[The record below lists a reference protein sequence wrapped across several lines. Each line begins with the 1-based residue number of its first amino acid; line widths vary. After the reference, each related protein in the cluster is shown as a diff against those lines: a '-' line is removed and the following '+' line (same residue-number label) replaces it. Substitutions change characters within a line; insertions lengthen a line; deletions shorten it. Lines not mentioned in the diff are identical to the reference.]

1 MTLQPKP
8 VGEYLL
14 PIARPGTPLYFDF
27 HSDFHKTIPARALIF
42 ELIGDISAFHDEGS
56 ENADSESKDSA
67 LASSLSLVNRVRIY
81 RYVPTVELG
90 KWPLLNAV

>member
-1 MTLQPKP
+1 M
-8 VGEYLL
+8 L
-14 PIARPGTPLYFDF
+14 PIARPGTPFYYDF
-27 HSDFHKTIPARALIF
+27 QNPISARRLVF

-56 ENADSESKDSA
+56 ESADAESRDSA